1 MGVKFGYMKK
11 IVVSILLLLSL
22 TMSLM
27 AQNVTITGR
36 VNRHGTLVRL
46 LVCDDLL
53 NRHETVIAETSSD
66 ENGFFM
72 LEGKVEE
79 TLPASIAVGLERV
92 DMILCPGA
100 SYEVSIVIPEMDRER
115 SYFERETPTLRIKTA
130 TDKGICRQVFN
141 ADQIINYYVLTYVD
155 ELFRRHQYKYLDSIK
170 DALDQEMDVKNEYVE
185 RYNTYKVASVQ
196 MAVNADGGKR
206 VIEDY
211 YDGNPVYYT
220 CESYMDLFKDL
231 FRNYTVTEEFGERNP
246 RLAEMITLF
255 QLKDAYYGDVKLRKK
270 VRNQLHNLKEKS
282 KFAETR
288 KMAVNMLSE
297 FDRFAKG
304 ADAPDFELSD
314 VNGNRAKLSDYKD
327 KLVLLQFV
335 EGSSAL
341 VNHQF
346 ESLATLHR
354 QWQDSVQLI
363 TVTTK
368 DQLAN
373 HRKRFEDH
381 HYDWPLLDLGN
392 EILLLER
399 YEVRTFPEYF
409 IILPGTK
416 IGMAPAPA
424 LDGGMEKA
432 VRKLYGE

>member
-1 MGVKFGYMKK
+1 MKR
-11 IVVSILLLLSL
+11 VVISMLLLLSM

-36 VNRHGTLVRL
+36 VNRPDALVRL

-53 NRHETVIAETSSD
+53 NMHEQMVAETSSD
-66 ENGFFM
+66 DKGFFI
-72 LEGKVEE
+72 LEGQVAE
-79 TLPASIAVGLERV
+79 TLSASIAIGLERV
-92 DMILCPGA
+92 DLVVSPGA
-100 SYEVSIVIPEMDRER
+100 SYEVSIVIPEVDPAR

-130 TDKGICRQVFN
+130 TDKGVNRQLILS
-141 ADQIINYYVLTYVD
+141 DQIINYYVLNYAD
-155 ELFRRHQYKYLDSIK
+155 ELFRMRKYQYLDTIK
-170 DALDQEMDVKNEYVE
+170 ETLESEMDIKNEFVSQ
-185 RYNTYKVASVQ
+185 YNTYKVASVQ
-196 MAVNADGGKR
+196 MAVNADGGRR
-206 VIEDY
+206 VIQEY
-211 YDGNPVYYT
+211 YDGQPVCYH

-231 FRNYTVTEEFGERNP
+231 FRNYTVTDDFRERNP
-246 RLAEMITLF
+246 RLSEMITVF
-255 QLKDAYYGDVKLRKK
+255 QLKDLYYGDVKLRKR
-270 VRNQLHNLKEKS
+270 VRAQLQTFKDKS

-288 KMAVNMLSE
+288 TMAVNMLAE

-304 ADAPDFELSD
+304 AAAPDFELQD
-314 VNGNRAKLSDYKD
+314 VNGTTTKLSDFKD
-327 KLVLLQFV
+327 RLVLLQFV
-335 EGSSAL
+335 EGGSAT

-346 ESLATLHR
+346 ETLATLHR

-373 HRKRFEDH
+373 HRKRFEEH

-409 IILPGTK
+409 IILPGTR

-424 LDGGMEKA
+424 LDGGLEKA